1 MSKLTIL
8 MPVYNGETYL
18 RETMDSV
25 LAQTYSDFVFLIIND
40 GSTDQTE
47 QIILSYQDSRIL
59 YCKNDKNLGLLATL
73 NKGIDLVHTE
83 YLARMD
89 ADDLWHPT
97 KLEKQIQLLDSRPD
111 VGLCGTSI
119 HKFGAFEGDFIFPID
134 NEGLKV
140 GFLFYCCMSHPSV
153 IFRMSFLQESGLR
166 YKADYF
172 PAEDYRMWTDCLDK
186 TQIYNIPEVLVY
198 YRQHNSQITQD
209 SNTDQLERT
218 NKIRLEMLDRI
229 YPHFSKHEKKF
240 HLQTFVAQN
249 IHSVADYKK
258 CVAWC
263 KLIVW
268 RNKGTDSYISR
279 KILAKKLD
287 EYLQAGFK
295 NYVLSKYF
303 PKFNIANAIQYAL
316 SFEWRYLS
324 LRKNIKLLLNCIFS

>member
-1 MSKLTIL
+1 

-59 YCKNDKNLGLLATL
+59 YCKNDKNLGLVATL

-89 ADDLWHPT
+89 ADDLWHPS

-119 HKFGAFEGDFIFPID
+119 RKFGAFEADFIFPVD
-134 NEGLKV
+134 NDGLKV

-153 IFRMSFLQESGLR
+153 VFRMSFLKETGLR

-172 PAEDYRMWTDCLDK
+172 PAEDYEMWTDCLDK

-198 YRQHNSQITQD
+198 YRQHTSQITQD
-209 SNTDQLERT
+209 SNTQQLAQT

-229 YPHFSKHEKKF
+229 YPHFNDTEKQF
-240 HLQTFVAQN
+240 HLETFVAQN
-249 IHSVADYKK
+249 IHSVADYKS

-263 KLIVW
+263 RLIIG
-268 RNKGTDSYISR
+268 RNNKTDSYASGE
-279 KILAKKLD
+279 ILVKGLN

-303 PKFNIANAIQYAL
+303 TKFNIAYAFQYAI
-316 SFEWRYLS
+316 SCEWRYLS
-324 LRKNIKLLLNCIFS
+324 LRKNIKLLVSCILN